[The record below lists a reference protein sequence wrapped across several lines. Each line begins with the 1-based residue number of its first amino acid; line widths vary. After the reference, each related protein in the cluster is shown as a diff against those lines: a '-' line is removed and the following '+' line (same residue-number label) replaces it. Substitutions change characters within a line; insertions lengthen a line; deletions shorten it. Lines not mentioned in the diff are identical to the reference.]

1 MPGKSDRKKLAHRRS
16 GRRRGSAIVEFS
28 LLAPWIFFLLL
39 GAVDAGFMLY
49 GLTTV
54 ENAARAGAI
63 YASHID
69 LTDSTAVGKVCTGYV
84 IPSLV
89 YLGNI
94 PGGLNTCGSTK
105 TPAPATPVSVVVTSV
120 AAGASPDTLGAAVTV
135 KVFYLTPPLFPI
147 FWGSGASPFPGQII
161 IARMVTVRHS

>member
-1 MPGKSDRKKLAHRRS
+1 MQRKSDREKWARKRS
-16 GRRRGSAIVEFS
+16 GRRRGSAIIEFS
-28 LLAPWIFFLLL
+28 LLCPWLFFLLL

-54 ENAARAGAI
+54 ENAARAGAL

-69 LTDSTAVGKVCTGYV
+69 LSDSTAVARICSGYV

-94 PGGLNTCGSTK
+94 PSGLNTCGSTK
-105 TPAPATPVSVVVTSV
+105 TPTPTSPVSVVVTPIV
-120 AAGASPDTLGAAVTV
+120 AASSPDALGAAARITI
-135 KVFYLTPPLFPI
+135 FYLTPPCSRSSGGRRRR
-147 FWGSGASPFPGQII
+147 GSLGKS
-161 IARMVTVRHS
+161 